1 MGGVEG
7 LEPRP
12 QGIFGPV
19 AGDLETIEVG
29 LRRLI
34 ENDPDVVAAPMADL
48 FAAGGKRIRPALV
61 LLAAKC
67 GRYDLGKL
75 TPAAMAVELTHAA
88 TLVHD
93 DVIDRAQVRR
103 GRPTVAA
110 QLGDEPAI
118 VVGDFYFAKA
128 YEQAALT
135 DSPEVVALLARA
147 VMDICAGEVRQQ
159 AIRHRYDTDVEEYMR
174 RIEAKTAT
182 LLAACCDIG
191 ALVGGIDGAKRAA
204 LRDYGR
210 LLGLAFQIAD
220 DVLDYKGSEDEIGK
234 PIGHD
239 ILEGF
244 ATLPMMLAMDDAS
257 IAGKV
262 RRLLHQGREPSAAEA
277 KEVVDLVRAS
287 RGPERA
293 LELARK
299 LSSEARLQLQSVEAG
314 EARDA
319 LAALTTYVVSRKL

>member
-1 MGGVEG
+1 
-7 LEPRP
+7 
-12 QGIFGPV
+12 
-19 AGDLETIEVG
+19 
-29 LRRLI
+29 
-34 ENDPDVVAAPMADL
+34 MADL

-67 GRYDLGKL
+67 GRYELEKVS
-75 TPAAMAVELTHAA
+75 PAAIAVELTHAA

-135 DSPEVVALLARA
+135 DSPQVVAILAGA

-159 AIRHRYDTDVEEYMR
+159 AIRHRYETGVEEYMR

-191 ALVGGIDGAKRAA
+191 ALLGGIEGAQRSA
-204 LRDYGR
+204 LRAYGR

-220 DVLDYKGSEDEIGK
+220 DVLDYEGSEDEIGK

-239 ILEGF
+239 IAEGF
-244 ATLPMMLAMDDAS
+244 VTLPLMLAREDAPT
-257 IAGKV
+257 AGKLDRV
-262 RRLLHQGREPSAAEA
+262 LRSGSELNAAEA
-277 KEVVDLVRAS
+277 QEVVELVRAS
-287 RGPERA
+287 KGPQRA
-293 LELARK
+293 LGRARE
-299 LSSEARLQLQSVEAG
+299 LSSRARQQLESLGAG
-314 EARDA
+314 NARDA
-319 LAALTTYVVSRKL
+319 LAALSNYVVSRKL

>member
-1 MGGVEG
+1 MASAP
-7 LEPRP
+7 EPHA
-12 QGIFGPV
+12 IFGPV
-19 AGDLETIEVG
+19 AADLEIIEAG

-34 ENDPDVVAAPMADL
+34 ENDPDVVSAPMTDL

-67 GRYDLGKL
+67 GSYDLGKL
-75 TPAAMAVELTHAA
+75 TPAAIAVELIHAA

-93 DVIDRAQVRR
+93 DVIDRAEVRR

-110 QLGDEPAI
+110 KLGDEAAI

-128 YEQAALT
+128 YEQAAFT
-135 DSPEVVALLARA
+135 QSPEAVAILARA

-159 AIRHRYDTDVEEYMR
+159 AIRHHYDTDTDEYMR

-182 LLAACCDIG
+182 LLAACCDVG
-191 ALVGGIDGAKRAA
+191 ALLGGLEADKRSAVRA
-204 LRDYGR
+204 YGR

-220 DVLDYKGSEDEIGK
+220 DVLDYESSEDEIGK

-239 ILEGF
+239 VAEGF
-244 ATLPMMLAMDDAS
+244 ATLPLMMALQDRKV
-257 IAGKV
+257 AG
-262 RRLLHQGREPSAAEA
+262 RLSKLLRSNRELTGAEA
-277 KEVVDLVRAS
+277 REIVELVRAS
-287 RGPERA
+287 DGPTRAIERA
-293 LELARK
+293 SELAAD
-299 LSSEARLQLQSVEAG
+299 ARQQLETLGAG
-314 EARDA
+314 EAQVA

>member
-1 MGGVEG
+1 
-7 LEPRP
+7 
-12 QGIFGPV
+12 
-19 AGDLETIEVG
+19 
-29 LRRLI
+29 
-34 ENDPDVVAAPMADL
+34 MADL

-67 GRYDLGKL
+67 GNYDLEKL

-93 DVIDRAQVRR
+93 DVIDRVQVRR

-135 DSPEVVALLARA
+135 DSPQVVAILASA

-159 AIRHRYDTDVEEYMR
+159 SIRHRYDTTIEEYMR

-191 ALVGGIDGAKRAA
+191 ALLAGIDSTQRSA
-204 LRDYGR
+204 LRAYGR

-220 DVLDYKGSEDEIGK
+220 DVLDYEGSEDEIGK

-239 ILEGF
+239 IAEGF
-244 ATLPMMLAMDDAS
+244 ATLPLMLAMEDAP
-257 IAGKV
+257 IAAKLGRILQLGKELSV
-262 RRLLHQGREPSAAEA
+262 AEA
-277 KEVVDLVRAS
+277 QAVVDLVRAS
-287 RGPERA
+287 RGPQRAIERA
-293 LELARK
+293 RELSASARRHLESL
-299 LSSEARLQLQSVEAG
+299 G
-314 EARDA
+314 TGDA
-319 LAALTTYVVSRKL
+319 AAALESLTTYVVSRKL